1 MALHCTSLLHKSEAG
16 VVRLSELC
24 YSRGLRPNTSFKVT
38 RRPVTQFAVA
48 NWAPFHRAPQL
59 NR

>member
-1 MALHCTSLLHKSEAG
+1 MVASLRISMLASLASALAIRVGAE
-16 VVRLSELC
+16 VP
-24 YSRGLRPNTSFKVT
+24 PNNSFKVT

-48 NWAPFHRAPQL
+48 NWAPVHRAPQL